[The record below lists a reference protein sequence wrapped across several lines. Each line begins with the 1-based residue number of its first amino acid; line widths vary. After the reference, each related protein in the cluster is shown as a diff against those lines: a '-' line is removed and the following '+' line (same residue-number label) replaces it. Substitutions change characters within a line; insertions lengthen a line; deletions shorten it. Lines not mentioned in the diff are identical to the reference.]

1 LAQALST
8 LARILKSGPNVELE
22 QLRFKDLFGG
32 PHSTQELELNLSTL
46 VSLSSVDKSRWIELI
61 HENRFPIEVRAR
73 DGSRD
78 VFGKLCSYLDANPQA
93 QEQLK
98 ASVSRSSTQTSSP
111 ELMRALSTLLKNT
124 PRHDRSAD
132 QRDATK
138 HDGANNTKETN
149 NEPPT
154 EGN

>member
-1 LAQALST
+1 MFAIRKGNTITIAPLEDALVGLQSGWAIRFADKPQF
-8 LARILKSGPNVELE
+8 LFRISRK
-22 QLRFKDLFGG
+22 
-32 PHSTQELELNLSTL
+32 NL
-46 VSLSSVDKSRWIELI
+46 
-61 HENRFPIEVRAR
+61 